1 VSISIVY
8 VYISDRVKRA
18 SFIES
23 NRFRLAS
30 LKFFTSA
37 ISQSLQQKNQWRM
50 DFMQQKAL
58 NSAAGPV
65 PGQPEAEKEQLSA
78 AHWAEVY

>member
-1 VSISIVY
+1 MGSILLALQSRYIAISFTAASISIVY

-23 NRFRLAS
+23 NYFRLGS

-37 ISQSLQQKNQWRM
+37 LSMSLQQKNQWRM
-50 DFMQQKAL
+50 DFML
-58 NSAAGPV
+58 
-65 PGQPEAEKEQLSA
+65 
-78 AHWAEVY
+78 